1 MMIKEEIVKLS
12 LPYSDK
18 VEKTVRVYIPE
29 HEEGETFPVIYM
41 TDGQNL
47 FDEETSSFGSW
58 FTSEAV
64 RAEKEKNGKAAI
76 IVGIHN
82 DESPLSRNNDLTP
95 KSMGR
100 INGLMMKLLA
110 FPSPRGETFA
120 RFVTE
125 VVKPAVEERFPVKTG
140 RENTAFCGSSSGG
153 LESFFIALTYPAL
166 FSAAGVFSPA
176 FDIYRP
182 KDLESW
188 IRTKIGQDSPFLY
201 VYIGAGDPREKKMW
215 KAEQKMIPVLRQLCP
230 PERLKEVVIPEA
242 LHNEAAWK
250 PIFEDFLHL
259 FLAEK

>member
-1 MMIKEEIVKLS
+1 MIKEEIVKLS

-18 VEKTVRVYIPE
+18 GQKVVRVYVPE

-47 FDEETSSFGSW
+47 FEEEVSSFGSW
-58 FTSEAV
+58 YTREAV
-64 RAEKEKNGKAAI
+64 RAERAKNGRAAV

-110 FPSPRGETFA
+110 FPSPRGEEFA

-153 LESFFIALTYPAL
+153 IESFFIALTNPKL
-166 FSAAGVFSPA
+166 FSAAGVLSPA
-176 FDIYRP
+176 FNIYRH
-182 KDLESW
+182 KDLEGW
-188 IRTKIGQDSPFLY
+188 VRTKAGADMPFLY
-201 VYIGAGDPREKKMW
+201 IYIGAGDPKEKKMW
-215 KAEQKMIPVLRQLCP
+215 QAEQKLISVLKELCP
-230 PERLKEVVIPEA
+230 PQLLKEVVIPEA
-242 LHNEAAWK
+242 KHNEAAWK

-259 FLAEK
+259 FLNQK